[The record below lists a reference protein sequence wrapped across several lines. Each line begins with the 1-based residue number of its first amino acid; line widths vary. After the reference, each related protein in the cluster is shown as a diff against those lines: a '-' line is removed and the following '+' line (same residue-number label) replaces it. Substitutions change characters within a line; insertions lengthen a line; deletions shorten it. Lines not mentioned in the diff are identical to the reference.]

1 MKILLVDADG
11 VVLKKLGYFS
21 EKIAK
26 ERNVPME
33 LMTPFYNNE
42 FRQAQRGKADLKA
55 ELIKYLPQWN
65 WNKTVDEFVG
75 YWFTTDAH
83 PDEQVFAYIERL
95 RSAGIKVYLA
105 SDQERYRAEY
115 MCESLDFNNRLDGCF
130 FSYKLGCKKSEPAF
144 YEHVLHTLG
153 IDAKEVVFLDDDQTN
168 VDVASEFGIDA
179 HHYKSIEDL
188 MAISQTV

>member
-11 VVLKKLGYFS
+11 VVLKKSGFFS
-21 EKIAK
+21 EKISK
-26 ERNVPME
+26 ENNVPME
-33 LMTPFYNNE
+33 IMSPFYTNE

-65 WNKTVDEFVG
+65 WDKSVDEFVG

-83 PDEQVFAYIERL
+83 PDERVFTYIERL
-95 RSAGIKVYLA
+95 RHAGIKVYLA

-115 MCESLDFNNRLDGCF
+115 MSESLDFNNRLDGCF

-144 YEHVLHTLG
+144 FEQVLRELG
-153 IDAKEVVFLDDDQTN
+153 TNPADVTFLDDDQTN
-168 VDVASEFGIDA
+168 VDVAAEFGIDA
-179 HHYKSIEDL
+179 RHYKSIDDL
-188 MAISQTV
+188 IALSQHA

>member
-1 MKILLVDADG
+1 MKILLVDADD
-11 VVLKKLGYFS
+11 VAIRKLGYFS
-21 EKIAK
+21 EKISK
-26 ERNVPME
+26 EFNVPMDKVS
-33 LMTPFYNNE
+33 PFYNNE

-65 WNKTVDEFVG
+65 WSKSVDEFVG

-83 PDEQVFAYIERL
+83 PDERVFSHIERL
-95 RSAGIKVYLA
+95 RAAGIRVYLA

-144 YEHVLHTLG
+144 FEQVLRQLG
-153 IDAKEVVFLDDDQTN
+153 AYPADVTFLDDDQTN
-168 VDVASEFGIDA
+168 VDVAAEFGIDA
-179 HHYKSIEDL
+179 RIYHSIDDL
-188 MAISQTV
+188 IAISQSV